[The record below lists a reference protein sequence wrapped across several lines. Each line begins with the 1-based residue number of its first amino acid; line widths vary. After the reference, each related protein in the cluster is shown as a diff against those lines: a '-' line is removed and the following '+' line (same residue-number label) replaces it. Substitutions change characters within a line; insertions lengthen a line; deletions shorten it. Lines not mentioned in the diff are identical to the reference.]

1 MSNTFFQGWANF
13 FSGETKPPAPLLVT
27 DLIIGNDF
35 FVFHKFPLPSTFFLP
50 PPGLLTFQRP
60 WLRRPELTKERV

>member
-50 PPGLLTFQRP
+50 PLAYWRSSVPGCVALS
-60 WLRRPELTKERV
+60 